1 MPHFEGDFVNPSY
14 GNHTCH
20 RYSDLMYLVRGEQLH
35 RLLQP
40 SPQAGRG
47 WCSRLQT
54 SLKKNIA
61 VMVHMVKVTR
71 LSQQARSLTVFSTAA
86 CCKCEWL
93 QVVSVSRV
101 SGGPWTCMRRRRHY
115 MFKSCKGRTPKS
127 ECMKPEA
134 LAVVSTERNRSLV
147 ILSRFPPRRGKL

>member
-54 SLKKNIA
+54 SLKK
-61 VMVHMVKVTR
+61 H
-71 LSQQARSLTVFSTAA
+71 
-86 CCKCEWL
+86 
-93 QVVSVSRV
+93 SRD
-101 SGGPWTCMRRRRHY
+101 GAHGEGD
-115 MFKSCKGRTPKS
+115 K
-127 ECMKPEA
+127 
-134 LAVVSTERNRSLV
+134 TESA
-147 ILSRFPPRRGKL
+147 S